1 MCAMDQG
8 NTDAKTRLASVSS
21 LASSAFRVAPTFA
34 ECRRNTKLAATTIH
48 DAATNGFVSGS
59 ASAGSAHF
67 STSAGACVAA
77 RQWNV
82 SA

>member
-1 MCAMDQG
+1 LCAMDQG
-8 NTDAKTRLASVSS
+8 NTDAKTRLASVSRR
-21 LASSAFRVAPTFA
+21 SSAFRVAPTFA

>member
-8 NTDAKTRLASVSS
+8 NTDAKTRLASVSRR
-21 LASSAFRVAPTFA
+21 SSAFRVSRTFA
-34 ECRRNTKLAATTIH
+34 RRRNTKLAATTIH

-59 ASAGSAHF
+59 ASAGSAHR